1 MTASPNATER
11 LTMDCCNNRLPIAVT
26 RRDMLR
32 TLGCGFGY
40 LAFAGLAHS
49 SWAGSLAAPSA
60 SDDPLAPRAPHFA
73 ARAKRVIFL
82 CMAGGPSHV
91 DTFDY
96 KPQLAVDDGKSF
108 GKGFRAGAK
117 LLASPWKFRQHG
129 KSGLWISDL
138 FPEVAKHADEL
149 CLCRGMKTDVPAH
162 AQAKTKLHTGS
173 FQFVR
178 PSLGAWSLYGLGTM
192 NKNLPGFVTIDPDRG
207 NGGAQNYGAAFLPA
221 LYQGVPVRAG
231 GNRGGGGRRGG
242 QAQEPMENIANAR
255 YGEEAQREQI
265 DLLQRLNKEQL
276 RRSSADPATRSA
288 IEGVIESYEL
298 AFRMQAEVPDL
309 LTIGSESKATLDM
322 YGIGEGDDR
331 FARQCLLARRF
342 AEAGV
347 RFVEVTHGGWD
358 THRNLRDDLEKQCG
372 AVDRPI
378 AALLSDLKKR
388 GMLEDT
394 LVVWGGEFG
403 RTPYAQNGDG
413 RDHNNKGFTTWMAG
427 GGVRGGLSFG
437 STDDYGI
444 EAVDGIMDIHDWHA
458 TILHILGLDHERLTF
473 NHAGRDFRLTDVKG
487 NVRTEILA

>member
-1 MTASPNATER
+1 
-11 LTMDCCNNRLPIAVT
+11 
-26 RRDMLR
+26 
-32 TLGCGFGY
+32 
-40 LAFAGLAHS
+40 
-49 SWAGSLAAPSA
+49 
-60 SDDPLAPRAPHFA
+60 
-73 ARAKRVIFL
+73 
-82 CMAGGPSHV
+82 
-91 DTFDY
+91 
-96 KPQLAVDDGKSF
+96 
-108 GKGFRAGAK
+108 
-117 LLASPWKFRQHG
+117 
-129 KSGLWISDL
+129 
-138 FPEVAKHADEL
+138 
-149 CLCRGMKTDVPAH
+149 
-162 AQAKTKLHTGS
+162 
-173 FQFVR
+173 
-178 PSLGAWSLYGLGTM
+178 
-192 NKNLPGFVTIDPDRG
+192 
-207 NGGAQNYGAAFLPA
+207 
-221 LYQGVPVRAG
+221 
-231 GNRGGGGRRGG
+231 
-242 QAQEPMENIANAR
+242 MENIANAR